1 MFDKIIFISL
11 SLFYSWHIN
20 LEKWTMY
27 FSKNIYLVIEGKFR
41 YWESISRLIFKNK
54 IQLVFL
60 QEKKEQKLNIH

>member
-1 MFDKIIFISL
+1 
-11 SLFYSWHIN
+11 
-20 LEKWTMY
+20 MY